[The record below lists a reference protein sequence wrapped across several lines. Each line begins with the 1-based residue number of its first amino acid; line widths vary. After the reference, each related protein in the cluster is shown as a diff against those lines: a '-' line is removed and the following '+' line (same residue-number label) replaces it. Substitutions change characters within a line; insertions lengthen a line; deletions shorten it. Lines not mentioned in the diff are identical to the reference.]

1 MKIPKG
7 DEKNPSNAD
16 DWSTDSFF
24 RRAVPFRPK
33 ALKKL
38 TKREEESLFPL
49 PIYVSVVN
57 LLEGRLISL
66 DALR

>member
-1 MKIPKG
+1 MSKILATQMIG
-7 DEKNPSNAD
+7 QRIL
-16 DWSTDSFF
+16 F

-38 TKREEESLFPL
+38 TKREEESLSPL

-57 LLEGRLISL
+57 L
-66 DALR
+66 